1 MVSGALGED
10 NNLSGSRCCYH
21 YNDGVLDIISFA
33 FSERGNSHISSGK
46 PCQDSSLIKRFDGG
60 VFVCTADGHGGD
72 DYIRSDRGSML
83 CCESAYACMTDRELL
98 SALNAAADRRTAEKL
113 ITQLKKSVICRW
125 NELIADDLALDP
137 FTEEEFGPLE
147 EKVAERYRA
156 GEYIERAY
164 GTTLLAA
171 VVTESFCLV
180 IQLGDGRC
188 VILSDG
194 EYSSPMPEDEKCVFN
209 TTTSM
214 CDSRAFSEMR
224 HCFFSETC
232 EFAEQEPAAVWD
244 DVGEEGSDA
253 PADDNN
259 AAPDRN
265 GRHGSAAADT
275 GMYSGV
281 LPEAVILCTDG
292 ISNSFSS
299 DDKLYDFYYM
309 VTENFCESSGSEE
322 ELGAAI
328 AELREFS
335 EKISKKGSGDDV
347 SLAAVIRVK

>member
-1 MVSGALGED
+1 MVDMENMAGEPLGGDTLPYDGE
-10 NNLSGSRCCYH
+10 SCFYH
-21 YNDGVLDIISFA
+21 YTDGSLNIVSFA

-46 PCQDSSLIKRFDGG
+46 PCQDSSLIRRFDGG
-60 VFVCTADGHGGD
+60 VFVCIADGHGGD

-83 CCESAYACMTDRELL
+83 CCDAAYYCMTDRELL
-98 SALNAAADRRTAEKL
+98 ATLCRAGDKRQADAL

-125 NELIADDLALDP
+125 NELVADDLALDP
-137 FTEEEFGPLE
+137 FTEEELAPLDGH
-147 EKVAERYRA
+147 VAERYTA

-171 VVTESFCLV
+171 VVTESFCLI
-180 IQLGDGRC
+180 IQLGDGQC
-188 VILSDG
+188 VILNDG
-194 EYSSPMPEDEKCVFN
+194 DYSSPMPEDEKCVLN

-214 CDSRAFSEMR
+214 CDSRAFSETR
-224 HCFFSETC
+224 HCFFSEVC
-232 EFAEQEPAAVWD
+232 GGDDIDGAET
-244 DVGEEGSDA
+244 GKYSD
-253 PADDNN
+253 
-259 AAPDRN
+259 
-265 GRHGSAAADT
+265 T
-275 GMYSGV
+275 

-309 VTENFCESSGSEE
+309 VTENFCECSDSEE
-322 ELGAAI
+322 ELTAAV

-347 SLAAVIRVK
+347 SLAAVIRVR